1 MLFINLYNIFC
12 SIVIMYTF
20 FNYNF
25 LKKKIDAHILLF
37 RFIYIYFICM
47 KIILLFTVK

>member
-25 LKKKIDAHILLF
+25 LKKKLMRIFYYLDLYT
-37 RFIYIYFICM
+37 FISY
-47 KIILLFTVK
+47 V